1 MEILTLILNALPYI
15 IIGLILLGGVIAAF
29 INEKKTAKEWLVLA
43 VSEAEKAFGGGLGEL
58 KLREVHSK
66 FVSLHPTLAKLITFE
81 RFKKCVDKALEQMKP
96 VMQVV
101 AQVNGKDVN
110 ATLELNEVKYTKY
123 LISFK

>member
-66 FVSLHPTLAKLITFE
+66 FVALHPTLAKLITFE
-81 RFKKCVDKALEQMKP
+81 RFKKWVDKALEQMKI
-96 VMQVV
+96 MLTNNDKV
-101 AQVNGKDVN
+101 AEYIGV
-110 ATLELNEVKYTKY
+110 EVKDDVAKG
-123 LISFK
+123 